1 MANEQNL
8 IPLSQLPKEKQR
20 EIQKKGG
27 QARAEKAL
35 RDKLVTLALNNLL
48 GEECEFLGE
57 RMTNAVALAKSLVEE
72 GKSGNV
78 KAIAEIMDRTEGKP
92 TQKIEADV
100 NAKGV
105 DVGVAALYDK
115 IKSMKK

>member
-1 MANEQNL
+1 MANEKNL
-8 IPLSQLPKEKQR
+8 IPFSQLSEERQR
-20 EIQKKGG
+20 EIRQKAAEAK
-27 QARAEKAL
+27 REKAL
-35 RDKLVTLALNNLL
+35 QDKFVTLALNNLL

-72 GKSGNV
+72 GKAGNV

>member
-1 MANEQNL
+1 M
-8 IPLSQLPKEKQR
+8 
-20 EIQKKGG
+20 
-27 QARAEKAL
+27 AEKAHQ
-35 RDKLVTLALNNLL
+35 DKLVTLALNSLL
-48 GEECEFLGE
+48 GQKCEFLGE
-57 RMTNAVALAKSLVEE
+57 QMTNAVALATALVEK
-72 GKSGNV
+72 GKAGDV
-78 KAIAEIMDRTEGKP
+78 KAISEIMDRTEGKP